1 MDTVVYIDGFNL
13 YYRALKKNPDCKWLD
28 LLALCKMVLPKD
40 SNIKEINFYTA
51 RVSGKISKDAPRKQ
65 QIYIKALETCKIIH
79 IHYGDF
85 KIRNKS
91 VKLKEPLE
99 FIPKP
104 KNMGSPLPR
113 FATAVVPEEKGS
125 DVKLGVHLV
134 RDGFQKKYQR
144 AVVITN
150 DVDLAEPLKIV
161 KEELGLEVILLKP
174 EKKALATLDS
184 NASSIIYLE
193 LTDLKNCQFPE
204 KIGTIEKPSEWN

>member
-1 MDTVVYIDGFNL
+1 
-13 YYRALKKNPDCKWLD
+13 
-28 LLALCKMVLPKD
+28 
-40 SNIKEINFYTA
+40 
-51 RVSGKISKDAPRKQ
+51 
-65 QIYIKALETCKIIH
+65 
-79 IHYGDF
+79 
-85 KIRNKS
+85 
-91 VKLKEPLE
+91 
-99 FIPKP
+99 
-104 KNMGSPLPR
+104 MGSPLPR